1 MIMRKAF
8 LLGLAALGLWPCL
21 AQAQA
26 LSAADFAPLNTTR
39 DLYKICSAAS
49 GDPLYNRAM
58 DFCEGF
64 IVAVVNYDYAIANK
78 KNLKQFICE
87 PATATREEG
96 IQTFVTW
103 GAANLDSPKHM
114 GEPPVVGVIRALH
127 AKWPCQ

>member
-1 MIMRKAF
+1 MRKVF

-21 AQAQA
+21 GQAQG
-26 LSAADFAPLNTTR
+26 LTEGDFAVRTTR
-39 DLYKICSAAS
+39 DLYKVCSAPAS
-49 GDPLYNRAM
+49 DPMYVQARE
-58 DFCEGF
+58 FCRGF
-64 IVAVVNYDYAIANK
+64 IVAVVSYDYAISNR

-87 PATATREEG
+87 PSTTTDDQG

-114 GEPPVVGVIRALH
+114 GEPPVVGVVRALH